1 MVLSFDEM
9 KIQEDLLFN
18 KHSCLL
24 LSFTDLGDV
33 SNTFVY
39 MDSWTPVIA
48 TCR

>member
-9 KIQEDLLFN
+9 KIREDLVLN
-18 KHSCLL
+18 KHSCSL

-33 SNTFVY
+33 SNTLVY

-48 TCR
+48 R